1 SENAYMRRNLFRVP
15 GFCKRRSIVAHL
27 PGRSIPMSSPL
38 RLLVLAPLVVLCGCS
53 NTLNPFCGSSRPAPL
68 IGSLS
73 PSTVTFTQV
82 QQGVLLKVN
91 GSNFVSA
98 SEILINGKAL
108 GPTVVSNHQLQI
120 MLTSGA
126 ISGPGNVSVKVM

>member
-1 SENAYMRRNLFRVP
+1 MT
-15 GFCKRRSIVAHL
+15 
-27 PGRSIPMSSPL
+27 SSL
-38 RLLVLAPLVVLCGCS
+38 RLLALAPLVIFAGCS
-53 NTLNPFCGSSRPAPL
+53 NALNPFCGSSRPAPL

-108 GPTVVSNHQLQI
+108 GPTVVSNQQLQI
-120 MLTSGA
+120 MLTSGV
-126 ISGPGNVSVKVM
+126 ISGPGNVSVKVMTPSGNVGDVGCSSGGTSSALTLTVQ